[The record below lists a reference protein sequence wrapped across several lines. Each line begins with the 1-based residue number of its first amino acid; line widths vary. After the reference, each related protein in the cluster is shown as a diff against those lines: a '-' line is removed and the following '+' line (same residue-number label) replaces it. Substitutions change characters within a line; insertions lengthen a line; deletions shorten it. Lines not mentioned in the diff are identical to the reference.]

1 MANANF
7 TCVIE
12 AWRSGKTLY
21 GRMHYY
27 RSGSYYYQ
35 DSSFPNPT
43 MNLGGT
49 TYTDTDF
56 GNRVRSGIY
65 VGDVYST
72 TFSRT
77 VSGTGNRTV
86 TWSAGSGQRSDFA
99 GTWSADVYFPEE
111 YSAPTGLSVSLVE
124 TYTDGAKFN
133 VSVSSYGNPSSASG
147 RYIEAAILAQNSY
160 GSYYRYKTASN
171 TTSIQITVTNS
182 SYTNGNLA
190 INPNTRYYY
199 GAYATNTQKSVDKV
213 QAQFVT
219 KAPAPTVTL
228 SSVSP
233 VSATFAYSTVADGG
247 YYAKDIEY
255 SVDGGNTWVTAVSG
269 ITGGASSGTFTV
281 SGFMSGS
288 PHTLKTRIK
297 TTAGT
302 TLGADVA
309 FVTEAIPATVHLYG
323 SVNGETEEITKLYGS
338 VRLLSDVIGTIDA
351 GGAGNVTAFNSAY
364 FYNTLAS
371 DSDYDETFYGNLTLA
386 SLKIT
391 ATVTHYNCSLVYA
404 DGTEKAILKSGSP
417 NLAPEDLYNDWGITV
432 KALGSLQEGSDTVS
446 LSPTYGAGQTKKIIK
461 LYGAAPELDQDNQIV
476 YKTKLIYG
484 AHS

>member
-7 TCVIE
+7 TCVLE

-77 VSGTGNRTV
+77 VSGSGNRTV

-111 YSAPTGLSVSLVE
+111 YSAPTGLNVSIAEV
-124 TYTDGAKFN
+124 YTDGAKFN
-133 VSVSSYGNPSSASG
+133 VSVSSYGNPSSVSG

-160 GSYYRYKTASN
+160 GSYYRYKTAAN
-171 TTSIQITVTNS
+171 TSSSQITVTNT
-182 SYTNGNLA
+182 SYTNGNLT
-190 INPNTRYYY
+190 INPNTQYYY
-199 GAYATNTQKSVDKV
+199 GAYATNTQKSANKV

-233 VSATFAYSTVADGG
+233 VSATFAYSTVSDGG
-247 YYAKDIEY
+247 YYAKDLEY
-255 SVDGGNTWVTAVSG
+255 SIDGGNTWSTAVST
-269 ITGGASSGTFTV
+269 ITGTASSGTFTV
-281 SGFMSGS
+281 YGLMSGS
-288 PHTLKTRIK
+288 PYALKTRIK

-302 TLGADVA
+302 TLGTDIA

-323 SVNGETEEITKLYGS
+323 SVNDETEEITKLYGS
-338 VRLLSDVIGTIDA
+338 IGILTSVSGAVRA
-351 GGAGNVTAFNSAY
+351 GGAGNVSAFNGV
-364 FYNTLAS
+364 
-371 DSDYDETFYGNLTLA
+371 TFLSKLN
-386 SLKIT
+386 SST
-391 ATVTHYNCSLVYA
+391 ATAAYGIIDSGHKELSYIRVGVSDGYYAIQFHYSNGTTRLVQNL
-404 DGTEKAILKSGSP
+404 DDTAI
-417 NLAPEDLYNDWGITV
+417 ADWGITAV
-432 KALGSLQEGSDTVS
+432 SRLLAADGPDTIDLDTEYANKS
-446 LSPTYGAGQTKKIIK
+446 KKIIK
-461 LYGAAPELDQDNQIV
+461 QG
-476 YKTKLIYG
+476 
-484 AHS
+484 